1 MELQIFKN
9 AELGSVCSAMINGE
23 PYFVGKDVIEILGYA
38 DPNKSIAMHVDE
50 DDKFNDKSASSLGQ
64 SGGWFINESVFI
76 VLSSKPPT
84 PKRFKR
90 YIMWFCIRQRIN
102 LGLICTIE

>member
-9 AELGSVCSAMINGE
+9 AELGSVRSTMINGE
-23 PYFVGKDVIEILGYA
+23 PYFVGKDVAEILGYA

-64 SGGWFINESVFI
+64 SGGWFINESGLYSLIKQASNAKEIQEIHYV
-76 VLSSKPPT
+76 VLYQTKN
-84 PKRFKR
+84 KFGADLH
-90 YIMWFCIRQRIN
+90 Y
-102 LGLICTIE
+102 